1 MVEGLGDITSVDK
14 LVGSQTYGLPQR
26 FLEQLM
32 KRTANFVPDRGNEL
46 TSNSFFF
53 CPKEEPYTPMGVH
66 LIISDSPDA
75 SQLYGGDIIH
85 SSAEIEIPS
94 TYKGKVDESKLFK
107 LFLHANVF
115 Y

>member
-1 MVEGLGDITSVDK
+1 
-14 LVGSQTYGLPQR
+14 
-26 FLEQLM
+26 
-32 KRTANFVPDRGNEL
+32 
-46 TSNSFFF
+46 
-53 CPKEEPYTPMGVH
+53 MGVH